1 MSKRMS
7 MTAAGAFAAT
17 ILGGAAAFAA
27 PVVNSALVGGVPT
40 SGVTY
45 ETFDTLPL
53 GTAGGALASGV
64 SVVFTPNAQAVQ
76 GASSGVY
83 APPVLSNGNG
93 APFGQANGV
102 NTSTYLA
109 AGSTGST
116 SGAQI
121 EFVFDVA
128 QVYLGLLWGSVDDFN
143 TLSFYDAA
151 NNLLGSITGTDAV
164 GVSNDNGDQ
173 GVNGTYYVNIT
184 SDVAFTRV
192 VATSSAFTFEIDN
205 FAFGTEIPSVP
216 EPASLALLGLGLLGL
231 GAATRRRNA

>member
-7 MTAAGAFAAT
+7 MMAAGAFAAAL
-17 ILGGAAAFAA
+17 LGGTAAMAA

-45 ETFDTLPL
+45 ENFNTLPL
-53 GTAGGALASGV
+53 GSGGGALASGV
-64 SVVFTPNAQAVQ
+64 TVVFTPNAQAVQ
-76 GASSGVY
+76 GAASGVY

-93 APFGQANGV
+93 TAFGDPNGIDA
-102 NTSTYLA
+102 STYLA

-128 QVYLGLLWGSVDDFN
+128 QVYLGLLWGSVDDYN
-143 TLSFYDAA
+143 TLAFYDEFD
-151 NNLLGSITGTDAV
+151 NLLGTITGTDAV

-173 GVNGTYYVNIT
+173 GVDGTFYVNIT
-184 SDVAFTRV
+184 SDVAFKRV
-192 VATSSAFTFEIDN
+192 VATSSEFTFEIDN
-205 FAFGTEIPSVP
+205 FAFGTEIPSIP
-216 EPASLALLGLGLLGL
+216 EPASLALLGLGLLGV
-231 GAATRRRNA
+231 GAATRRRKA